1 MSDNEAGV
9 SSRRV
14 HVTTYMWRGV
24 KYAPTSAFAILAGYF
39 VQSHGIATNDLLL
52 LSILLLASI
61 YFFICYANRFH
72 PTDSHIV
79 PSGIVGTTLQSE
91 AVWMYPVF
99 VILPYSFFVP
109 LLVSKSEALSY
120 KLLFAFVVFILLSI
134 FYGWF
139 VLNYKTANTLALVRH
154 QLIWPV
160 VLTIA
165 IGFYYGLIF
174 SVAKTSFLP
183 LIPVAL
189 VVTLFIISHVFKF
202 SGAVFAV
209 VTIAAYVGTTI
220 VSVINQIG
228 YLGFLTN
235 LNLSFFLL
243 CISASAYLAVFEAWK
258 ITADLAIG
266 ESVHTN
272 PLDLAEVDH
281 NQTGKSSEY
290 ATATLAALTAS
301 VGLMPFY
308 FVFSSYGGYFLILFS
323 AHAVFALLFWYYR
336 GLPPYLRTWPWAGIK
351 VGVGAMF
358 IALLVAAP
366 TQLFSRQ
373 FTLPFLRGLSGWG
386 GLGLLAV
393 IVVILVQ
400 STVRDLD
407 RIRKDGVKRVEL
419 ELFKH
424 RVNFIR
430 LLSLLCI
437 LFCLIISGLLQ
448 AIDEK
453 SALHV
458 RAELAFQMYALCIFL
473 CGLIAAIEYS
483 RQTPMLNSTVSSIV
497 GFLLLVRIFTSLMIS
512 LVVILPSIQLGF
524 GVSNAVARAMPFF
537 LAAAGGF
544 ALNDCHDL
552 VNDAVNKPYRAIPSG
567 RLSRRSAFLISQILL
582 WASVL
587 VAWSQSNTIFEA
599 LIYAASIIGVVTYN
613 LFVKHLTVS
622 KTFLTSIISSL
633 PLLYVVSVLD
643 YPRSYLLLPFASG
656 LFLLGR
662 EFLMDIRDVTGD
674 SLAGIRTVAAI
685 FGDNWTAL
693 AAFFCLASGAG
704 ISLILALQLSSKWS
718 IYLSGITLLSTAL
731 LGCLW
736 FVSPKRYRRPLVLSL
751 WIPMSSGI
759 LMLIR

>member
-1 MSDNEAGV
+1 MSDTEASV
-9 SSRRV
+9 PSRRV

-24 KYAPTSAFAILAGYF
+24 KYAPTSAFAIFAGYF
-39 VQSHGIATNDLLL
+39 VQSRGIAANDLLL
-52 LSILLLASI
+52 LSIPLMASI

-120 KLLFAFVVFILLSI
+120 KLIFALAVFILLSVS
-134 FYGWF
+134 YGWF
-139 VLNYKTANTLALVRH
+139 VLNYKTANNLALVRH

-174 SVAKTSFLP
+174 SVAKKSFLP

-189 VVTLFIISHVFKF
+189 VLGLFIISHLFKF
-202 SGAVFAV
+202 SGAMFAI

-220 VSVINQIG
+220 LSVMNQIG
-228 YLGFLTN
+228 YLGFLTD

-258 ITADLAIG
+258 ITADLAVG
-266 ESVHTN
+266 ESINVS
-272 PLDLAEVDH
+272 PAQLAEADR

-336 GLPPYLRTWPWAGIK
+336 GLPPYLRHWPWAGIK

-366 TQLFSRQ
+366 TQLFSQQ

-407 RIRKDGVKRVEL
+407 SIRKAGITRVDL

-424 RVNFIR
+424 RVNFVR

-473 CGLIAAIEYS
+473 CGLIAAIEYF

-497 GFLLLVRIFTSLMIS
+497 GLLLLVRIFTSLMIS
-512 LVVILPSIQLGF
+512 LVVILPSIQLGL
-524 GVSNAVARAMPFF
+524 GAVNAIACAMPFF

-544 ALNDCHDL
+544 ALNDYYDV
-552 VNDAVNKPYRAIPSG
+552 VNDTLNKPYRAIPSG
-567 RLSRRSAFLISQILL
+567 RLSRRSVFLTSQILL
-582 WASVL
+582 WSSVL
-587 VAWSQSNTIFEA
+587 VAWHQSNTLFEG
-599 LIYAASIIGVVTYN
+599 LIYGATIIGVVTYN
-613 LFVKHLTVS
+613 LFVKHFTIS

-633 PLLYVVSVLD
+633 PLLYVVSVLG
-643 YPRSYLLLPFASG
+643 YPRTYLLLPLASV

-662 EFLMDIRDVTGD
+662 EFLMDIRDVSGD

-685 FGDNWTAL
+685 FGDHWTAI
-693 AAFFCLASGAG
+693 AAFLSLASGAG
-704 ISLILALQLSSKWS
+704 VSLILALKLSTKWN
-718 IYLSGITLLSTAL
+718 IYLSSVTLLSTAL
-731 LGCLW
+731 LALLW
-736 FVSPKRYRRPLVLSL
+736 FISPKRYRRPLVLSL
-751 WIPMSSGI
+751 WVPMSSGI